1 MKEDAL
7 HTVQK
12 VRKPKE
18 VSYTK
23 TACHKL
29 RCIFLLIGWFIS
41 KMTVSSVVF
50 LDGSQKNRQS
60 LLEAMI
66 IGRLGLERQ
75 GRKGNRKK
83 NFKKRGH

>member
-50 LDGSQKNRQS
+50 LDRSQKQTK
-60 LLEAMI
+60 LT
-66 IGRLGLERQ
+66 
-75 GRKGNRKK
+75 
-83 NFKKRGH
+83 RGHDHRSVGIGKARKER